1 MQLKMK
7 KTIVSLILATI
18 VSSFLAISTFA
29 NSYTW
34 SFKLDH
40 RVIDGSSSENNKFY
54 SLDAGVLGF
63 SGAVSVYSLD
73 PYSTYELEPVKILV
87 YERKFGLDRFVGS
100 TTVTP
105 GRQSAQ
111 TFFTNFGSQPAGSY
125 YIKAIK
131 DKDDGNNI
139 EATGSINTF
148 NN

>member
-18 VSSFLAISTFA
+18 VSSILAISAFA

-34 SFKLDH
+34 SFKLDGTNM
-40 RVIDGSSSENNKFY
+40 DGSSNGKIY

-73 PYSTYELEPVKILV
+73 PNPTYELEPVKILV
-87 YERKFGLDRFVGS
+87 YESKFGLDRLVGS

-105 GRQSAQ
+105 SRQSTQ

-125 YIKAIK
+125 YIKAYK
-131 DKDDGNNI
+131 GKDDGNNI